1 MLRSALTLVVMCGT
15 FLAQQQ
21 SKPVKPAEDM
31 SKMSPE
37 AHAFLF
43 QAPNAVD
50 LWGFAPRTEESGCRR
65 KRSGSAPAVVL
76 PRAEGIPGATANRR
90 PKTRSSALRIP
101 MPYAARE
108 AGTASAFAT

>member
-1 MLRSALTLVVMCGT
+1 MLRSALTLVVMCVT
-15 FLAQQQ
+15 LLAQQQ

-37 AHAFLF
+37 AHASLF
-43 QAPNAVD
+43 QAPSAVD
-50 LWGFAPRTEESGCRR
+50 MLHFAPRTEGSGCRR
-65 KRSGSAPAVVL
+65 KRAPAVVL
-76 PRAEGIPGATANRR
+76 PRAESIPGATANRR

-108 AGTASAFAT
+108 AGSASAFAT